1 MRSNVEI
8 LQEAIEQIVNQ
19 KRIDSWDAYFGADYV
34 ARGAPFVGLGFSR
47 DTSGSRHVVDRVF
60 PGGPADGQLQAGDE
74 LLWVEDGTR
83 RWVSYEEIEQGL
95 RGRRLTLGVRRG
107 DRTLRCELSRDR
119 FERPDTG
126 TEQAKA
132 EMRAFMTRQVPDLR
146 ATIRLLVAEGDMVV
160 TLLEYRGTHAG
171 FGREAV
177 WQEAWF
183 ARLSEGKIVEGWPVI
198 DTSSLFEQLGYRR
211 VPPGA

>member
-1 MRSNVEI
+1 VRTNVETI
-8 LQEAIEQIVNQ
+8 QEAIEQIVNQ
-19 KRIDSWDAYFGADYV
+19 KRIDRWDRYFAADYV

-47 DTSGSRHVVDRVF
+47 DTSGNRHVVDRVF

-83 RWVSYEEIEQGL
+83 RWASYEEIERGL
-95 RGRRLTLGVRRG
+95 RGRRVTLGVRRG
-107 DRTLRCELSRDR
+107 DRELQRELTRDR
-119 FERPDTG
+119 FERPDAG

-132 EMRAFMTRQVPDLR
+132 EMREFMTHQFPDVR
-146 ATIRLLVAEGDMVV
+146 VTIRLIVAEGDMVV
-160 TLLEYRGTHAG
+160 SLLEYRGTHAR

-183 ARLSEGKIVEGWPVI
+183 ARLSEGRIVEGWPVI
-198 DTSSLFEQLGYRR
+198 ETTALHEQLGDRR